1 MWLLLASPFLM
12 VSGREPAHPSLALKK
27 KKNRTIILPCFSHS
41 FLKDR
46 KVTHVATSGLSS
58 RRTGGKEKLILVFI
72 GVGGKKKKLVQG
84 CAVLLNLASTAH

>member
-27 KKNRTIILPCFSHS
+27 KNRTIILPCFSHS

-46 KVTHVATSGLSS
+46 KVIHVATSGLSS